1 MTIFSLT
8 GKLATTGNA
17 VSDAAAAAVKSA
29 NSSCA
34 AGRPI
39 QVTVCDDQ
47 STPNGSL
54 QCGEKARSNG
64 TLALIGYTEGAGS
77 SDQGAQTAN
86 LPAVFTSESSSWDG
100 TSKLSYPNVNNRAS
114 NYGQV
119 LLAKALGKT
128 SFTLAAVDVPPA
140 HLAAQVAETAAASV
154 GIKFDQTYFP
164 LTTTD
169 YSSVAAKIVSSRAG
183 ALEFLVAQPE
193 QFLTAL
199 SAAGFD
205 PTKTT
210 LINVQGIL
218 TPAQK
223 QTLAKTLQG
232 SYEVGGVIPAS
243 ITTNPGIK
251 QMKAD
256 YQAAGEKFSALLPA
270 YAVQEWS
277 AIQAITVALK
287 PLSKSVRDS
296 LDSQSLLTAVISHGE
311 YKLPTVAPFN
321 FEKMPFP
328 ASSPLGQGRTF
339 SEYQQVFQINN
350 GQTVPVGT
358 FQSLLNGTFS
368 AQG

>member
-17 VSDAAAAAVKSA
+17 VSDAAAAAVKSVNA
-29 NSSCA
+29 TCA

-39 QVTVCDDQ
+39 DVTVCDDQ

-54 QCGEKARSNG
+54 QCGEKARSNR
-64 TLALIGYTEGAGS
+64 TLALIGFTAGAGG

-140 HLAAQVAETAAASV
+140 HLAAQVAENTASSA
-154 GIKFDQTYFP
+154 GITFNQTYFP

-169 YSSVAAKIVSSRAG
+169 YSSVAAQIVSSRTG

-199 SAAGFD
+199 SAAGLD
-205 PTKTT
+205 PGTT
-210 LINVQGIL
+210 SLINVQGIL
-218 TPAQK
+218 TPTQK
-223 QTLAKTLQG
+223 QTLAKTVEG

-243 ITTNPGIK
+243 VTSNPGIK
-251 QMKAD
+251 QMQAD
-256 YQAAGEKFSALLPA
+256 YRAAGKTFSALLPA

-277 AIQAITVALK
+277 SIQALAVALK
-287 PLSKSVRDS
+287 PLSKPALGSLTSDS
-296 LDSQSLLTAVISHGE
+296 LRQAVISHGE
-311 YKLPTVAPFN
+311 YNLPTVAPFN
-321 FEKMPFP
+321 FQKQPFP
-328 ASSPLGQGRTF
+328 ASSILGQGRTF
-339 SEYQQVFQINN
+339 SEYQQVFQIKN
-350 GQTVPVGT
+350 GQTVPVGG

-368 AQG
+368 AKG